1 MVSSDIEADESL
13 VRLPPPATL
22 RALEEQ
28 NTHELR
34 VKLLRFAES
43 RVRLVREAG
52 QPVSSD
58 YAIELLDDAI
68 TNTWLGISRWNPER
82 CPLLVH
88 LRCVILDRTGK
99 EMRRG
104 RRFVHVPIHVAANDS
119 ADDVEVEV
127 EHELEGFGNS
137 VTSEFIGF
145 VFRVAS
151 ELKMIAHG
159 DANAH
164 ALLDCW
170 CSGIIECNDVIAR
183 TGLTEIKYRTSRRRL
198 FLLAKQLPVDLRESA
213 CELLRSVS

>member
-1 MVSSDIEADESL
+1 MMVSSDIEADEPL
-13 VRLPPPATL
+13 ARLPPPATL

-34 VKLLRFAES
+34 LKLQRFAES

-82 CPLLVH
+82 CSLLVH
-88 LRCVILDRTGK
+88 LRCVILDRTAK

-119 ADDVEVEV
+119 ADDVEVE
-127 EHELEGFGNS
+127 HAFEGFGNS

-159 DANAH
+159 DANAQ

-183 TGLTEIKYRTSRRRL
+183 TGLTEMKYRTSRRRL

-213 CELLRSVS
+213 YELLRSVS